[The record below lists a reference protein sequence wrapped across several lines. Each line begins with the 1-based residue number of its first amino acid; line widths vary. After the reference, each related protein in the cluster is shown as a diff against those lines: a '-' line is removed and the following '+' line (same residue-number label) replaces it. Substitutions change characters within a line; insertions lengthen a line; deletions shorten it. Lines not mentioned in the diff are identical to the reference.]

1 MHILTKVFIVF
12 AAVLSVVIAA
22 LAMAYSINADTI
34 RTQYDDAKREAETA
48 KADGNAAVSQ
58 FSNINSVLQ
67 DRIAELQSRV
77 ASAEQENLNL
87 SQENQSLLT
96 AKTNAEHDAAAI
108 KNQIGQ
114 SQETTRAMASM
125 IESLR
130 NEITKL
136 RTSEFSLRKSSLDLE
151 DRVNDLTSQNEVY
164 AQTIRALREQV
175 ASAQRAAERTLAG
188 GAGAAGNG
196 EPYEATGPIIH
207 GTVTRVTTDPSSGK
221 SLIEVDVGSN
231 DRVAENMKL
240 HVGRGTD
247 TFVATLVVVK
257 TDLQSA
263 IARIS
268 LKNDDLTIKPGDIV
282 VSRFGR

>member
-12 AAVLSVVIAA
+12 AAVLSVVLAA
-22 LAMAYSINADTI
+22 LTMAYSINADTI
-34 RTQYDDAKREAETA
+34 AAKYADALREAETA

-58 FSNINSVLQ
+58 YSNANAILQ
-67 DRIAELQSRV
+67 DRIAELQNKL
-77 ASAEQENLNL
+77 ANAQQQNLTL

-114 SQETTRAMASM
+114 SQETVRAMAAM

-136 RTSEFSLRKSSLDLE
+136 RTSEFSLRKASLDLE
-151 DRVNDLTSQNEVY
+151 DRVNDLASQNEVY
-164 AQTIRALREQV
+164 EQTIRALREQV
-175 ASAQRAAERTLAG
+175 AAAQRAAESTLAG
-188 GAGAAGNG
+188 ATGSGTN
-196 EPYEATGPIIH
+196 EPFEATGPVIH
-207 GTVTRVTTDPSSGK
+207 GTVTRVTTDPASGEE
-221 SLIEVDVGSN
+221 LVEVDVGSN

-240 HVGRGTD
+240 HVGRGND
-247 TFVATLVVVK
+247 TFVATLVVVR
-257 TDLQSA
+257 TDLQSSV
-263 IARIS
+263 ARIS
-268 LKNDDLTIKPGDIV
+268 LANDGLDVQPGDIV

>member
-12 AAVLSVVIAA
+12 AAVLSVVLAA
-22 LAMAYSINADTI
+22 LTMAYSINADTI
-34 RTQYDDAKREAETA
+34 ATKYADALREAETA

-58 FSNINSVLQ
+58 YSNANAILQ
-67 DRIAELQSRV
+67 DRIAELQNKL
-77 ASAEQENLNL
+77 ANAQQQNLTL

-114 SQETTRAMASM
+114 SQETVRAMAAM

-136 RTSEFSLRKSSLDLE
+136 RTSEFSLRKASLDLE
-151 DRVNDLTSQNEVY
+151 DRVNDLASQNEVY
-164 AQTIRALREQV
+164 EQTIRALREQV
-175 ASAQRAAERTLAG
+175 AAAQRAAETTLAG
-188 GAGAAGNG
+188 TAGNG
-196 EPYEATGPIIH
+196 TNEPFEATGPVIH
-207 GTVTRVTTDPSSGK
+207 GSVTRVTTDPASGEE
-221 SLIEVDVGSN
+221 IVEVDVGSN

-240 HVGRGTD
+240 HVGRGND
-247 TFVATLVVVK
+247 TFVATLVVVR
-257 TDLQSA
+257 TDLQSSV
-263 IARIS
+263 ARIS
-268 LKNDDLTIKPGDIV
+268 LANDGLDVQPGDIV